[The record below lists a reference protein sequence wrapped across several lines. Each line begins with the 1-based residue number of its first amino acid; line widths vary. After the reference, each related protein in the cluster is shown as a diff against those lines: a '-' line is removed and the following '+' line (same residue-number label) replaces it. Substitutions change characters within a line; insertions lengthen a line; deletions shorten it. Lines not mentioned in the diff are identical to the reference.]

1 LVCYI
6 VNYLVSSTSDDL
18 GKVLDVG

>member
-18 GKVLDVG
+18 GRVPDVG